1 MDPSPLALSKD
12 VRDPR
17 TQRACVSAA
26 PRDQEALDLALSR
39 TFVDAYVVSLAIDM
53 QTRRLTLQ
61 VYGALRNDA
70 GIYLATLTFFGASAL
85 ALENAQSAF
94 PNSVRITALLLTYA
108 ADDDEGT
115 AELRGRS
122 AWTFG
127 WQFDGFAYEEHPAVI
142 ASLSDDL

>member
-1 MDPSPLALSKD
+1 
-12 VRDPR
+12 
-17 TQRACVSAA
+17 VSAT

-39 TFVDAYVVSLAIDM
+39 TFSDAYVSSLAIDM
-53 QTRRLTLQ
+53 QTRRLTVG
-61 VYGALRNDA
+61 VYGPLRNDGA
-70 GIYLATLTFFGASAL
+70 TYLATMTFFGASSL
-85 ALENAQSAF
+85 ALENAQSVF
-94 PNSVRITALLLTYA
+94 PNSVRISAFRVTYA
-108 ADDDEGT
+108 ADLDAGT